1 MSSDFMYNA
10 SALGLGGVID
20 NADGTRTI
28 ISSLASVAL
37 APTGGEGCAIVENY
51 SHCSGISFSRAES
64 RVVGYETADEQ
75 HTTYTDIFVTGLSVF
90 ERFKVALMQVTMTS
104 THNATDTD
112 SSFDLRAMY
121 RGVEVDGEEIIPAI
135 DFELCSA
142 STYDDFANKMLRNRP
157 EVARQFAVK
166 ETELTEALVQR
177 RAPFVG
183 SIVSSLYSRK
193 DSLVRGNGNK
203 VFVPGIGTAR
213 FGEFLVKPGR
223 RRINLLRFTFGNPE
237 MHEQPMNGRA
247 MLLSDTTLAG
257 GGGSLTVGSGDGNGV
272 PIWPHG

>member
-1 MSSDFMYNA
+1 MSDFMYNA

-37 APTGGEGCAIVENY
+37 APTGGEGCAVVENY

-112 SSFDLRAMY
+112 STFDLRAMY
-121 RGVEVDGEEIIPAI
+121 RGIEVDGEEIIPAI

-142 STYDDFANKMLRNRP
+142 STYDDFANRMLNRYSTA
-157 EVARQFAVK
+157 EQFAVK

-183 SIVSSLYSRK
+183 SIVTGLHARDK
-193 DSLVRGNGNK
+193 SLVPNGKGNK
-203 VFVPGIGTAR
+203 LFVPGIGTVR

-223 RRINLLRFTFGNPE
+223 RRINLLRFTFGNLQ

-247 MLLSDTTLAG
+247 MLLNDSTTSG

-272 PIWPHG
+272 PVWPH